1 MWPVCWKQCFLSLSP
16 WASLFLCLYGYLF
29 LQNLLFHGFTELC
42 LWVYIG
48 SAQPLHRFQLV
59 PLPLLQTRPCLFSP
73 RQNSSHNSVQ
83 ALAASVFAVC
93 LFLNVPILR
102 SAIWK
107 HLSFSNVM
115 GFHSLVHKQTVSS
128 LPWNILFTFIFWV
141 VRMVPGTWQEGCKC
155 WHMHNWLCM
164 VKQNTWYGLISF
176 LQWGEMGRRNQRSVL
191 EEKLRI
197 PLEKKE
203 LGLLEL

>member
-1 MWPVCWKQCFLSLSP
+1 MVTQFSVLLHPVFSFYIQTLVQTHHLQHRPETIGLSDRQSQLLVYILCGQFAESNVSSLSP

-93 LFLNVPILR
+93 LFLHVPILR

-128 LPWNILFTFIFWV
+128 LPWNILFTFIF
-141 VRMVPGTWQEGCKC
+141 
-155 WHMHNWLCM
+155 
-164 VKQNTWYGLISF
+164 
-176 LQWGEMGRRNQRSVL
+176 
-191 EEKLRI
+191 
-197 PLEKKE
+197 
-203 LGLLEL
+203 